1 MYLCCDDIIS
11 NLVLT
16 GLLTVDRYSFSLL
29 YVSTEPEQSKHT
41 IHCPDSLLVF

>member
-1 MYLCCDDIIS
+1 MCLCCDDIIS

-16 GLLTVDRYSFSLL
+16 GLLTVNRYSCSLIC
-29 YVSTEPEQSKHT
+29 VSTESEQSEHT